1 LPANPVP
8 HFVPERLERLD
19 RVAHGLE
26 FGHFACFVEFDQA
39 DDLELPFAGSGGK
52 FQRGV
57 TRACDKAADRLFSA
71 RAVMEALP
79 VRTDLR

>member
-1 LPANPVP
+1 MVSNSVISPALSN
-8 HFVPERLERLD
+8 
-19 RVAHGLE
+19 
-26 FGHFACFVEFDQA
+26 FDQA

-52 FQRGV
+52 FQRSV

-71 RAVMEALP
+71 RAMMEALP